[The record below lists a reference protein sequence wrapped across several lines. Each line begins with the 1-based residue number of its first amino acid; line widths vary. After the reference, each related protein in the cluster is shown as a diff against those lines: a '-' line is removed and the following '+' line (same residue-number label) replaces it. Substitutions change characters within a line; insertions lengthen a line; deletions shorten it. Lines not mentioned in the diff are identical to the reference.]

1 MSRWEPVP
9 FELSYRLGEI
19 TLFRKRFRGVALLAH
34 FFDLGSDPD
43 EPRPPVER
51 FDSGAQV
58 IVTRSHPIHGSLP
71 VLTARDGMLR
81 YVVAH
86 YTRYHIDLSG
96 DFDRYLAKFSAK
108 TRNTLRRKVRRFLE
122 IGEGCEMRAYKHPD
136 EMEEFHRQAR
146 DVSALTYQERL
157 LDAGI
162 PGEPGFLAQLVAL
175 AKADSVRA
183 YVLFLRGKAI
193 AYLCCPAVD
202 GVLLYSYLGYDP
214 QHAEVSPGSVLQY
227 LVLESLFREKRF
239 RAFDFTEGQGEH
251 KRFFG
256 THETPCADICYFRLS
271 FSVRFWV
278 GLHRLFDRTSVAI
291 AALLDKVGLKTRLKR
306 FLRRL

>member
-1 MSRWEPVP
+1 
-9 FELSYRLGEI
+9 
-19 TLFRKRFRGVALLAH
+19 
-34 FFDLGSDPD
+34 
-43 EPRPPVER
+43 
-51 FDSGAQV
+51 
-58 IVTRSHPIHGSLP
+58 
-71 VLTARDGMLR
+71 
-81 YVVAH
+81 
-86 YTRYHIDLSG
+86 
-96 DFDRYLAKFSAK
+96 
-108 TRNTLRRKVRRFLE
+108 
-122 IGEGCEMRAYKHPD
+122 MRAYKHPD